1 MALNVCTGNFSS
13 NPNRRPAFAQ
23 SHPLSMKNLIPQ
35 FILAAVLAGF
45 SSTPSAHAT
54 LLAYEGF
61 TGYTAGQQLAGKA
74 VGSSAYGVSGTV
86 GGIGQSNDYY
96 ASSNG
101 LTFGSMPVSAGSA
114 LYTDNSG
121 VAAGLTYNYSG
132 ASVTGTVYTS
142 FLLNISSGI
151 TTASSSGL
159 RINTSQNASGS
170 TAFFQSY
177 GDTSSSTVP
186 GNAYGLNASQV
197 NSSSPATTAGS
208 LSLNTTYLV
217 VGIFTNTGTS
227 LSAGNAGIGTTYV
240 LTLDQYIYFN
250 AHGGITTSALAGAT
264 VGASGNNTVYSAVSS
279 SVTSGAYTLQTGGG
293 IQFAIGNAQVSQTVY
308 FDEMRVGTS
317 LSDVVPVPEPS
328 SVALVLGGLSLLVL
342 RRASAGRR
350 TFR

>member
-1 MALNVCTGNFSS
+1 
-13 NPNRRPAFAQ
+13 
-23 SHPLSMKNLIPQ
+23 MKNTIPQ
-35 FILAAVLAGF
+35 LLLAAVIAGF
-45 SSTPSAHAT
+45 SSTPAAQAT

-61 TGYTAGQQLAGKA
+61 TGYTAGQQLAGKT

-101 LTFGSMPVSAGSA
+101 LTFGSMPVSAGSGM
-114 LYTDNSG
+114 YTDNAG

-132 ASVTGTVYTS
+132 PSVTGTVYTS
-142 FLLNISSGI
+142 FLLNIASGI

-197 NSSSPATTAGS
+197 NSSAPATTAGS

-227 LSAGNAGIGTTYV
+227 LSAGSPGLGTTYV
-240 LTLDQYIYFN
+240 MTLDQYNYFN
-250 AHGGITTSALAGAT
+250 SHGGITTSALAAAT
-264 VGASGNNTVYSAVSS
+264 VGATGNNTVFSAVSS
-279 SVTSGAYTLQTGGG
+279 SVTSGTYTLQTGGG

-328 SVALVLGGLSLLVL
+328 SVAMVLGGISFFVL
-342 RRASAGRR
+342 RRISARR
-350 TFR
+350 RALR

>member
-1 MALNVCTGNFSS
+1 
-13 NPNRRPAFAQ
+13 
-23 SHPLSMKNLIPQ
+23 MKTAISQLL
-35 FILAAVLAGF
+35 LAAVVAGLA
-45 SSTPSAHAT
+45 PSITAHAT

-61 TGYTAGQQLAGKA
+61 TGYAAGQQLAGKP

-96 ASSNG
+96 ASANG

-114 LYTDNSG
+114 MYADNAG
-121 VAAGLTYNYSG
+121 VAAGLTYNYNG
-132 ASVTGTVYTS
+132 PSVTGTVYTS
-142 FLLNISSGI
+142 FLLNIASGI

-159 RINTSQNASGS
+159 RINTSQNASGA

-227 LSAGNAGIGTTYV
+227 LSAGSPGLGTTYV
-240 LTLDQYIYFN
+240 MTLDQYNYFN
-250 AHGGITTSALAGAT
+250 SHGGVTTAALAAAT
-264 VGASGNNTVYSAVSS
+264 VGASGGNTIFSAVSS
-279 SVTSGAYTLQTGGG
+279 SVTSGTYTLQTGGG

-317 LSDVVPVPEPS
+317 LSDVIPVPEPS
-328 SVALVLGGLSLLVL
+328 SVSLVIAGISFLVL
-342 RRASAGRR
+342 RGISARR
-350 TFR
+350 RSLR